1 MRRLHFASRLTSCR
15 PPIFHPR
22 ASRKYTS
29 TLARTNTLAA
39 SHCILTSRQKSICFS
54 KSYMCLFFFCVAHRH
69 YFVKSGSRKA
79 MLPHTTLPRRA
90 TRKSHTVTIYAW
102 REWGMLMRHSGEPLR
117 FISIFFFSYIRWVSP
132 PGTLSTWQVDG
143 NCKIRERDEVFA
155 RWCSST
161 VVCHWMVYLV
171 ICLQADSVNRR
182 ACSTLG
188 ANTGEWW
195 WCDSRAH
202 RWCAVRWQCQR
213 DSRFAGVEFVC
224 LHSRSPITSL

>member
-117 FISIFFFSYIRWVSP
+117 FISIFFFLVYSMSISPRYTFHLASRWKLQNPWERWGVCALMFIDCRVSLNGISGDLFAGGLSQSSCMFYIR
-132 PGTLSTWQVDG
+132 
-143 NCKIRERDEVFA
+143 CKHRRMM
-155 RWCSST
+155 
-161 VVCHWMVYLV
+161 VV
-171 ICLQADSVNRR
+171 R
-182 ACSTLG
+182 
-188 ANTGEWW
+188 
-195 WCDSRAH
+195 
-202 RWCAVRWQCQR
+202 
-213 DSRFAGVEFVC
+213 
-224 LHSRSPITSL
+224 